1 MSAGPAG
8 GDVTAS
14 GGTGPASGG
23 ARPASG
29 GAAPARFGPRP
40 FVTIVGVTARS
51 VLSRRRTLLVLLFV
65 AAPVLLALLARA
77 VGADSEA
84 TPNVIAI
91 ALGDALILHV
101 VLPIVALLFGTAV
114 IGAEIDDGTIVYLL
128 SKPVP
133 RWEIVLA
140 KLLVAEA
147 VTLALLV
154 PMTLATSLIVLAG
167 APGADLEIVAGS
179 TVAVAVGAIV
189 YVAIFVAM
197 SVLTSRALVLGLA
210 YVLIWEGFLASLFAG
225 TRNLSVR
232 EYAVSI
238 GGWIAGQNLADTEP
252 IAVGFAAG
260 LAVAVTVIAVAITIR
275 TLGSFEVKDGG

>member
-1 MSAGPAG
+1 MSAAPGGGGVATGPAG
-8 GDVTAS
+8 GSAVI
-14 GGTGPASGG
+14 GPHPFG
-23 ARPASG
+23 A
-29 GAAPARFGPRP
+29 
-40 FVTIVGVTARS
+40 IVGVTTRA

-77 VGADSEA
+77 VGATSDVS
-84 TPNVIAI
+84 PNEIAI

-114 IGAEIDDGTIVYLL
+114 IGAEIDDGTIVYLI

-133 RWEIVLA
+133 RLEIVLA

-147 VTLALLV
+147 VTLALVV
-154 PMTLATSLIVLAG
+154 PMTLATTLIVLAG

-179 TVAVAVGAIV
+179 TVGVAVGAIV

-238 GGWIAGQNLADTEP
+238 GGWIAGQSIADTEP
-252 IAVGFAAG
+252 IAVGLAAG
-260 LAVAVTVIAVAITIR
+260 LAVAVTIIAVAITIR
-275 TLGSFEVKDGG
+275 RLGSYEVKDGG

>member
-1 MSAGPAG
+1 VNAGAVSGAAG
-8 GDVTAS
+8 LA
-14 GGTGPASGG
+14 
-23 ARPASG
+23 ARP
-29 GAAPARFGPRP
+29 FL
-40 FVTIVGVTARS
+40 TIVGVTARS

-65 AAPVLLALLARA
+65 AVPVLLALLARA
-77 VGADSEA
+77 LGANSDV
-84 TPNVIAI
+84 TPNEIAI
-91 ALGDALILHV
+91 SLGDALILRV

-128 SKPVP
+128 AKPVP
-133 RWEIVLA
+133 RLEIVLA

-147 VTLALLV
+147 VTLALVV
-154 PMTLATSLIVLAG
+154 PMTLATGLIVLVG
-167 APGADLEIVAGS
+167 APGADLDIVAGS
-179 TVAVAVGAIV
+179 TVGVAVGAIV

-238 GGWIAGQNLADTEP
+238 GGWIAGQNLAETEP
-252 IAVGFAAG
+252 IAAGFAAG
-260 LAVAVTVIAVAITIR
+260 LAVAVTVIAVLLTIR
-275 TLGSFEVKDGG
+275 RLGSFEVKDGG